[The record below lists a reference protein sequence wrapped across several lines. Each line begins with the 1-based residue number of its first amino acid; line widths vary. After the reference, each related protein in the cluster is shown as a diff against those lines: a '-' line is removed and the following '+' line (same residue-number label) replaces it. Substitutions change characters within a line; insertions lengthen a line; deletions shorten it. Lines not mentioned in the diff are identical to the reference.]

1 MARIF
6 ISYKRADKTAVLALK
21 ERIETATGESCWI
34 DLDGIESDA
43 QFISV
48 IIRAINEAD
57 IFLFM
62 YSQRHAEITDFEKDW
77 TIREINLAEKKE
89 KRIVFVNLDKTPLT
103 DYFELLFGFKQQID
117 ATDNDSFNRLISDIR
132 KWLNINPVTSTKEP
146 SLNTPSTSKLNPR
159 DNEADR
165 APFAIFHSLF
175 PESEYTY
182 AWLSTNG
189 VTIKQ
194 KNPHT
199 SSSPDALHSSSPD
212 DQHSSSPDAKPARAN
227 RGIVTLEGCTR
238 RPDGSITC
246 RLYLLTMTQH
256 LSELDA
262 RHISYKPCW
271 TGAPALN
278 GITLSRTL
286 EILTSLKNLL

>member
-21 ERIETATGESCWI
+21 ERIEAATGESCWI

-48 IIRAINEAD
+48 IIQAINEAD

-62 YSQRHAEITDFEKDW
+62 YSQRHAQITDFEKDW
-77 TIREINLAEKKE
+77 TIREINLAEKKG
-89 KRIVFVNLDKTPLT
+89 KRIVFVNIDKTPLT

-117 ATDNDSFNRLISDIR
+117 ATDKDSFNRLITDIR
-132 KWLNINPVTSTKEP
+132 KWLNINPVKPDKEP
-146 SLNTPSTSKLNPR
+146 TPSTLSSAKLNPR

-194 KNPHT
+194 KHPQ
-199 SSSPDALHSSSPD
+199 P
-212 DQHSSSPDAKPARAN
+212 SSSPDAKPARAN

-238 RPDGSITC
+238 RSDGAITC
-246 RLYLLTMTQH
+246 RLYLLTMTQKIN
-256 LSELDA
+256 ELDT
-262 RHISYKPCW
+262 RSISYKPCW
-271 TGAPALN
+271 TGAPAIN
-278 GITLSRTL
+278 GLTLTRTL
-286 EILTSLKNLL
+286 EILTDLKNLL

>member
-21 ERIETATGESCWI
+21 ERIETATGEPCWI

-62 YSQRHAEITDFEKDW
+62 YSQRHAQITDFEKDW

-117 ATDNDSFNRLISDIR
+117 ATDSDSFNRLITDIR
-132 KWLNINPVTSTKEP
+132 KWLNINSVTPTKEP
-146 SLNTPSTSKLNPR
+146 SSNTPYTSKLNPR

-165 APFAIFHSLF
+165 TPFAIFHSLF

-199 SSSPDALHSSSPD
+199 SSSPDA
-212 DQHSSSPDAKPARAN
+212 KPARAN
-227 RGIVTLEGCTR
+227 RGIVTLKGCTR
-238 RPDGSITC
+238 RTDGSITC

-262 RHISYKPCW
+262 RHISYKLCW
-271 TGAPALN
+271 TGAPAIN
-278 GITLSRTL
+278 GITLTRTL
-286 EILTSLKNLL
+286 EILTDLKNLL